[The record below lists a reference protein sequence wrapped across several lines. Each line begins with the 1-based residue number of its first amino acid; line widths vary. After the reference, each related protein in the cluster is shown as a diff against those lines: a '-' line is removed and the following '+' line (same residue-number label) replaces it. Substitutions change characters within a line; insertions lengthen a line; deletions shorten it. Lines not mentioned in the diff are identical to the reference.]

1 MASIDQLL
9 ARIEL
14 TNVQEIAEQALLM
27 NKEYYLDL
35 NTDQMW
41 FGILKTGELITP
53 PPMYPYP
60 YSKITVE
67 EKIRKGQPTDRI
79 TLKDTESFYRYMYLR
94 LHSGGIIEIGS
105 QVPYLQA
112 IIDHYTDEIFGLFSE
127 SRELFI
133 TNAYQKTFVNLLKY
147 SLNL

>member
-9 ARIEL
+9 AKLDLVDVE
-14 TNVQEIAEQALLM
+14 EIAGQALLL
-27 NKEYYLDL
+27 NKDYYLDL

-41 FGILKTGELITP
+41 FGILKTGGPIAP

-67 EKIRKGQPTDRI
+67 EKVRKGQPTDRV
-79 TLKDTESFYRYMYLR
+79 TLRDTDNFYNHMYLK
-94 LHSGGIIEIGS
+94 LHSGGLIEIGS
-105 QVPYLQA
+105 DVPYMQDIVDFYSDLV
-112 IIDHYTDEIFGLFSE
+112 FGLFSE

-147 SLNL
+147 SLDL